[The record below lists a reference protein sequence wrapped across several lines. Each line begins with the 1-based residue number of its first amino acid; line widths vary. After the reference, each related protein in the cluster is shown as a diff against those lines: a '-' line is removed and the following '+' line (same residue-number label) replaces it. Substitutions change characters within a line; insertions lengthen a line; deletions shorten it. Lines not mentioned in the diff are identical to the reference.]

1 MEGFQANRVFLSN
14 KHEYFI
20 SKNDAIYKYVEYVK
34 GNEITNIEFHEN
46 SLEAKLLYLCNDQ
59 VVSFKT
65 LTNQITCSTDN
76 ELYVTINSLKDKGLI
91 YCNSDYS
98 EIVAVIDI
106 ENGRAVKPLL

>member
-1 MEGFQANRVFLSN
+1 MDIFTYHKTDINYMWKVFFRQIEYFYLTN

-76 ELYVTINSLKDKGLI
+76 ELYVTINSLKRQ
-91 YCNSDYS
+91 
-98 EIVAVIDI
+98 
-106 ENGRAVKPLL
+106 RAYIL